1 MKIEV
6 SLNVQMM
13 RDRRVFLARN
23 DDWLEGDLSET
34 FTMIKDGK

>member
-6 SLNVQMM
+6 SLNLEMM
-13 RDRRVFLARN
+13 RNCRDSLARN
-23 DDWLEGDLSET
+23 DDYLEGALSET